1 MPFKGGDGWTPY
13 AGPMSDI
20 PGLDGVLDVEHVEAG
35 PDKVVVRFTLDEK
48 HLQPFGIPHGGVYCA
63 VHESTASIAG
73 QIWLDGKGVVVGT
86 NNSTDFIRQAK
97 VGDTITV
104 TATPIHR
111 GRGQQLWHLDSVD
124 QDGRL
129 IAQGQVRLAN
139 LDREVPAEMLEKF
152 TGVSR

>member
-1 MPFKGGDGWTPY
+1 
-13 AGPMSDI
+13 MSEI
-20 PGLDGVLDVEHVEAG
+20 PGLDGLLGVEHVEVTA
-35 PDKVVVRFTLDEK
+35 DRVVVAFTIGAE

-63 VHESTASIAG
+63 VHESTASMGG
-73 QIWLDGKGVVVGT
+73 QVWLGTKGVVVGT
-86 NNSTDFIRQAK
+86 NNSTDFIRQAA

-111 GRGQQLWHLDSVD
+111 GRTQQLWHLDSVN

-139 LDREVPAEMLEKF
+139 LDQEIPPEVLARF
-152 TGVSR
+152 TGQVSE

>member
-1 MPFKGGDGWTPY
+1 MTE
-13 AGPMSDI
+13 I
-20 PGLDGVLDVEHVEAG
+20 PGLDGILGVKHLETTA
-35 PDKVVVRFTLDEK
+35 DKVVVQFTIGEH

-73 QIWLDGKGVVVGT
+73 QVWLGDKGIVVGT

-111 GRGQQLWHLDSVD
+111 GRSQQLWHLDSVNQED
-124 QDGRL
+124 KL

-139 LDREVPAEMLEKF
+139 LDQQLPAELVAQFVGDVKP
-152 TGVSR
+152 S

>member
-1 MPFKGGDGWTPY
+1 MTQV
-13 AGPMSDI
+13 
-20 PGLDGVLDVEHVEAG
+20 PGLDGVLGVEHLEATA
-35 PDKVVVRFTLDEK
+35 DKVVVRFTIGEQ
-48 HLQPFGIPHGGVYCA
+48 HLQPFGIPHGGTYCA

-73 QIWLDGKGVVVGT
+73 QVWLGDKGIVVGT
-86 NNSTDFIRQAK
+86 NNSTDFLRQAK

-111 GRGQQLWHLDSVD
+111 GRSQQLWHLDSVD

-139 LDREVPAEMLEKF
+139 LDQQMPPEALARF
-152 TGVSR
+152 TGSLPQG